1 MNQLNRREWLGSC
14 LALPALAALPAFAAL
29 PGSKAP
35 LLLRSSWQTV
45 NIGDVA
51 HTPGMLTLLEK
62 YFPDQKVWLW
72 PSNVNNGV

>member
-1 MNQLNRREWLGSC
+1 MFQLNRREWLGSC
-14 LALPALAALPAFAAL
+14 MALPALAALPAFAAL

-51 HTPGMLTLLEK
+51 HTPGMLTLLENISRIK
-62 YFPDQKVWLW
+62 KSGSGLPM
-72 PSNVNNGV
+72 STMG